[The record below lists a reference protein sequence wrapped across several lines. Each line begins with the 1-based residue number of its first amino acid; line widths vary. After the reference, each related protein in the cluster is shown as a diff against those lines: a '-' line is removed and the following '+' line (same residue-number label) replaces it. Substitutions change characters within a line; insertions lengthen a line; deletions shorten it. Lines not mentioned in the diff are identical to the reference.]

1 MIIAYKDQPLK
12 IKAQVMEIAGAAT
25 KPFDLTGKTVTISIV
40 KPDGTKT
47 STAPTIDSATNGDV
61 SHTVTLDQIGT
72 WVYYF
77 KVDNY
82 TTTPNYIRVKTEGE

>member
-25 KPFDLTGKTVTISIV
+25 KPFDITGKTVTIEIV

-47 STAPTIDSATNGDV
+47 STTPTIDNATNGDV
-61 SHTVTLDQIGT
+61 SYTVTLDQIGT

-77 KVDNY
+77 KVNNY